1 MRMFNRA
8 FNDSKWELKEKNTS
22 ILGGTYISNFAPPEH
37 QTTVFTQI
45 ERRRSNNQICFFDA
59 VWFKFWPNLTVVN
72 QVFAL
77 KSGLLVKKVSS
88 AALIKS
94 AVVFASIRYVWMD
107 YLFHF
112 KYVLA
117 WYSALEMEKIV
128 FKKALLHNE
137 SFFFPQ
143 LFLEKN

>member
-37 QTTVFTQI
+37 LTTVFTQI

-94 AVVFASIRYVWMD
+94 AVVFALIRYNIFG
-107 YLFHF
+107 YRYGTPCTKLRPTSRISSKH
-112 KYVLA
+112 VLD
-117 WYSALEMEKIV
+117 KGR
-128 FKKALLHNE
+128 
-137 SFFFPQ
+137 SFWKVT
-143 LFLEKN
+143 LNILILNHY